1 MLEWSG
7 LSCCRHLDLQP
18 DPAQFFGQP
27 GETRESVMKF
37 HARTHATRIKRSEA
51 ECDEDVLR
59 EMMYVYVSAEE
70 MEDKYGPI
78 STTAHGCI

>member
-1 MLEWSG
+1 ME
-7 LSCCRHLDLQP
+7 
-18 DPAQFFGQP
+18 
-27 GETRESVMKF
+27 F
-37 HARTHATRIKRSEA
+37 HATIHATMIKRSEA

-78 STTAHGCI
+78 STAHGCI